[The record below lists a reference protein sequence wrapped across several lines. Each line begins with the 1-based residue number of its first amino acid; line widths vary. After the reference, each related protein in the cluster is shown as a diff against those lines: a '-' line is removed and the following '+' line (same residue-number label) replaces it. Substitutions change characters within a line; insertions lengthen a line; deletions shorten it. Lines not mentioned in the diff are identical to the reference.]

1 MVPAILGIIVT
12 LTMMILTAVA
22 IVRERERGTL
32 EQLMVTPIKSYEM
45 MIGKIVPYI
54 VMGYMQI
61 TVALLVGVLIFGVP
75 IRGSLLQLYL
85 LTLFFITASLGLG
98 LMISNIAKNQM
109 QAFQLSFFVMLPS
122 ILLSGFLFPRD
133 AMPRIIYYI
142 SAVIPLT
149 YYLDIIRG
157 IILKGI
163 GYQYLMGQ
171 VTILLVFSLVFL
183 TISIL
188 KFKKKIA

>member
-1 MVPAILGIIVT
+1 
-12 LTMMILTAVA
+12 
-22 IVRERERGTL
+22 
-32 EQLMVTPIKSYEM
+32 
-45 MIGKIVPYI
+45 
-54 VMGYMQI
+54 
-61 TVALLVGVLIFGVP
+61 
-75 IRGSLLQLYL
+75 
-85 LTLFFITASLGLG
+85 
-98 LMISNIAKNQM
+98 
-109 QAFQLSFFVMLPS
+109 MLPS

-133 AMPRIIYYI
+133 AMPRVIYYI
-142 SAVIPLT
+142 SAIIPLT

-171 VTILLVFSLVFL
+171 VAMLLVFSLVFL